1 MNFFTTTTLIIKRL
15 SFLFLLTFSF
25 SLTSSAQGTTLTPG
39 DIMVLQIDEGTG
51 ASVGEGDK
59 FIFVSFVD
67 LVAGTTIYFTDC
79 GVFLNGSFTDLST
92 DPAYT
97 SCPEGA
103 TKFVAASAIE
113 AGSIFQYGGAVDPQ
127 FSSHTDALIT
137 GSAIDFTYSGDQVIV
152 FQDTD
157 GAGGSDP
164 SANPSFV
171 FILNAN
177 DGNFT
182 SNPSPSLGDDSGT
195 SVPVGLNKFNAPVG
209 SATAMAVG
217 TGDGEFD
224 NTVFDGTGL
233 IPFSGATLAEKI
245 QNAKI
250 AILASPGVE
259 TESNGLNW
267 HGVNNLNDNPF
278 PYFNYEASL
287 LNALNILPVELTSFD
302 GRPKVKTIDLQW
314 ITASEI
320 NNDYFTVE
328 KSTNGIDF
336 NELADINGRGTT
348 TLQSFY
354 NWADQFPNDGLNYYR
369 LLQVDFN
376 GEKSYSD
383 IIAIEFKADR
393 EEIQLYPNPTVREVN
408 INLPENW
415 EGETTVVIYD
425 FYGNMI
431 NSFNVS
437 SGSLTFPVDNI
448 PTGFYRLS
456 ATNKSKMLNTSFVKN

>member
-1 MNFFTTTTLIIKRL
+1 MNFFTTTTLIIRRL
-15 SFLFLLTFSF
+15 SFLLLLTFSF

-39 DIMVLQIDEGTG
+39 DIMVLQIDE
-51 ASVGEGDK
+51 SDK

-79 GVFLNGSFTDLST
+79 GVFLNGSFTDLSS
-92 DPAYT
+92 DPTYT

-103 TKFVAASAIE
+103 TKFVASSAID

-137 GSAIDFTYSGDQVIV
+137 GSAIDFTYSGDQLIV

-195 SVPVGLNKFNAPVG
+195 SVPVGLKKSNAPVG

-217 TGDGEFD
+217 TGNGEFD

-233 IPFSGATLAEKI
+233 IPFSGATLAEKV

-250 AILASPGVE
+250 AILASPGVA

-267 HGVNNLNDNPF
+267 HGENNTDATPF
-278 PYFNYEASL
+278 PYFDYEASL
-287 LNALNILPVELTSFD
+287 LNAFNILPVELTSFD

-314 ITASEI
+314 VTASET
-320 NNDYFTVE
+320 NNDYFAVE

-336 NELADINGRGTT
+336 KALTKIDGRGTT
-348 TLQSFY
+348 SLETKY
-354 NWADQFPNDGLNYYR
+354 NWTDSSPNDGLNYYR

-376 GEKSYSD
+376 SDKFYSD
-383 IIAIEFKADR
+383 IIVIEFEADR
-393 EEIQLYPNPTVREVN
+393 SEIQVYPNPTLKELN

-415 EGETTVVIYD
+415 EGETSIVIYD
-425 FYGNMI
+425 FYGSLI
-431 NSFNVS
+431 NSFTNS
-437 SGSLTFPVDNI
+437 SGSLTLPVDNI
-448 PTGFYRLS
+448 PAGWYRLS
-456 ATNKSKMLNTSFVKN
+456 AINKSKILNTTFVKR